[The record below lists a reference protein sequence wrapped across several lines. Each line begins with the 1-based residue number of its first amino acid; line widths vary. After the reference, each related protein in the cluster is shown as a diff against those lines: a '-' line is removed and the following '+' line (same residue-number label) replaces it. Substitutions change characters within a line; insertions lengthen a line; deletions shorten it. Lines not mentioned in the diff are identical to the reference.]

1 VIQLAED
8 FIVVIVTAKDRT
20 EAEKISRTL
29 LEMRLIA
36 CANILGGVASC
47 FVWQGKIEA
56 ADECLILMKTRRS
69 LFNEVNEQVKAM
81 HSYEVP
87 EVIALPIAEGSE
99 EYLAWLASNLKP

>member
-8 FIVVIVTAKDRT
+8 FIVVLVTAKDRA
-20 EAEKISRTL
+20 EAEKISRAL

-47 FVWQGKIEA
+47 FVWQGEIEA

-69 LFNEVNEQVKAM
+69 LFAEVTQQVKAL

-87 EVIALPIAEGSE
+87 EVIALPIADGSE
-99 EYLAWLASNLKP
+99 EYLAWLAGSLKS